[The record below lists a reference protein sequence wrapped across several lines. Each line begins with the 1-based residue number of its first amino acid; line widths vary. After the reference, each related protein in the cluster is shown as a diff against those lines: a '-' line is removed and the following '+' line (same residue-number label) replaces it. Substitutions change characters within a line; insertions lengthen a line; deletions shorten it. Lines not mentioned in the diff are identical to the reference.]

1 MDLDASSMVVV
12 DEPLPKNVHVRIDG
26 TASPQEITGVIG
38 GPIPVATV
46 LDYLSAEGV
55 IVPPL
60 ALGAITFVADL
71 DLDGDGSKDA
81 FSAAFRFT
89 AVTAADASHP

>member
-46 LDYLSAEGV
+46 LDYLGDEGV
-55 IVPPL
+55 ILPAL
-60 ALGAITFVADL
+60 AVIAITSVADL